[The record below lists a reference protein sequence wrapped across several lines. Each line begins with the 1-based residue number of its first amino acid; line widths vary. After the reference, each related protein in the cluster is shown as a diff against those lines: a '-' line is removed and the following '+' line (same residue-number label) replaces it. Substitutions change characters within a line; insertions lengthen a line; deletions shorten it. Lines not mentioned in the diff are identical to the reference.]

1 MDINGI
7 WRKSIL
13 TKLFVLF
20 CLTVLPTY
28 VLSVVV
34 YNWGTEEVIE
44 KINTSSYSQMT
55 QYMDRVEQ
63 EVQRM
68 QAIQYEFLNDR
79 DLDRLSTIVDYM
91 PWLEQF
97 YALRG
102 LGQRINMIK
111 NSSAYAKDVSI
122 YLTRAR
128 KVISTSGGISPLE
141 DVTGLNIRNLDP
153 TSKSLVTFR
162 EEELY
167 VDFYNI
173 VTDFSDTNLAL
184 FKIEIMLDK
193 SVFQADLEHFGGEE
207 VNVLMLS
214 DSSASRVIG
223 KSNVDEPNL
232 EEMLIEANKRKGNAE
247 KQGWVEPIT
256 INQIEYS
263 MLVVKSEELN
273 MTFVKFVRK
282 GQYLDSLE
290 KYTIWFWVFSV
301 ISFLAISMFI
311 ISMYKVVYNP
321 LRKLSSAFKRV
332 ESGNLNLSITD
343 FSNNEFGFIY
353 RSFNRMVHELK
364 VLIEQVY
371 EQRILTQ
378 RAQMKQLQSQIHPH
392 FLYNNFQILYRMAKL
407 EDHEN
412 LADLSLKLA
421 QYYQYVTRNTSDDVS
436 LAKEV
441 EFARMYVDI
450 QSVRFQNRLSV
461 QFAELPPDWG
471 HVMVPRLILQPVLEN
486 TFEHGLKDKA
496 ADGRLWIS
504 FEMEEEQLAIS
515 IEDNGDAL
523 TSEELQRLQ
532 SQFHTGGPPDAE
544 VTGLVNIH
552 RRIQIKFGN
561 LSGLRANRGRS
572 GGLKITIALA
582 KEGTN
587 DV

>member
-1 MDINGI
+1 MNGI

-34 YNWGTEEVIE
+34 YNWGTGEVIE

-141 DVTGLNIRNLDP
+141 GVTGLDIRNLDP
-153 TSKSLVTFR
+153 TSKSLVTYR
-162 EEELY
+162 EGELY

-173 VTDFSDTNLAL
+173 VTDFSDTNLPL

-223 KSNVDEPNL
+223 NSNVDEPNL
-232 EEMLIEANKRKGNAE
+232 AEMLVEAGKRKGNGE
-247 KQGWVEPIT
+247 KQGWVELIT
-256 INQIEYS
+256 INQMDYS

-290 KYTIWFWVFSV
+290 KYTIWFWVFSF

-311 ISMYKVVYNP
+311 VSMYKVVYNP

-343 FSNNEFGFIY
+343 SSNNEFGFIY

-421 QYYQYVTRNTSDDVS
+421 QYYQYVTRNTSDDVP
-436 LAKEV
+436 LAKEI

-450 QSVRFQNRLSV
+450 QSVRFQNRLV
-461 QFAELPPDWG
+461 VRFAELPPDWG
-471 HVMVPRLILQPVLEN
+471 HVIVPRLILQPVLEN

-496 ADGRLWIS
+496 ADGQLRVS
-504 FEMEEEQLAIS
+504 FEMKEEQLAIS

-532 SQFHTGGPPDAE
+532 TQFHNERPPDAE

-552 RRIQIKFGN
+552 RRIQIKFGKS
-561 LSGLRANRGRS
+561 SGLRAIRGRS
-572 GGLKITIALA
+572 GGLKITIALV

>member
-1 MDINGI
+1 MNGI
-7 WRKSIL
+7 WRRSIL
-13 TKLFVLF
+13 TKLFMLF

-28 VLSVVV
+28 VLSVVL
-34 YNWGTEEVIE
+34 YKWGTEEVIE

-55 QYMDRVEQ
+55 QYMDRLEQ
-63 EVQRM
+63 EVLRM

-122 YLTRAR
+122 FLTRAG

-141 DVTGLNIRNLDP
+141 DVSGLDIRNLDP
-153 TSKSLVTFR
+153 SSKSLVAYR
-162 EEELY
+162 QGELY

-173 VTDFSDTNLAL
+173 VTDFSDTNLPL

-193 SVFQADLEHFGGEE
+193 AVFQADLEHFGGEE

-223 KSNVDEPNL
+223 KSNIDEPNL
-232 EEMLIEANKRKGNAE
+232 AEMLDEANKRKGNGE

-256 INQIEYS
+256 INQIDYS

-282 GQYLDSLE
+282 GQYLESLE
-290 KYTIWFWVFSV
+290 KYTAWFWAFSV

-332 ESGNLNLSITD
+332 ESGNLNMTITD
-343 FSNNEFGFIY
+343 SSNNEFGFIY

-392 FLYNNFQILYRMAKL
+392 FLYNNFQIIYRMAKL

-421 QYYQYVTRNTSDDVS
+421 QYYQYVTRNTSDDVP
-436 LAKEV
+436 LAREV

-450 QSVRFQNRLSV
+450 QSVRFQNRLVV
-461 QFAELPPDWG
+461 QFAELPPDCG
-471 HVMVPRLILQPVLEN
+471 HIMVPRLILQPVLEN
-486 TFEHGLKDKA
+486 TFEHGLRDKA
-496 ADGRLWIS
+496 ADGRLSVS
-504 FEMEEEQLAIS
+504 FEMEDEQFTIS

-532 SQFHTGGPPDAE
+532 TLFNTSGSADAE

-552 RRIQIKFGN
+552 RRIQIKFGKT
-561 LSGLRANRGRS
+561 SGMRATRGSS
-572 GGLKITIALA
+572 GGLKITIALS
-582 KEGTN
+582 KEANN